1 MAEQKII
8 LVADDDP
15 DTLSIVTGV
24 IEVLGHKVVG
34 AADGSQA
41 LEYFKQYQPDL
52 CILDVMMPGMS
63 GTDVCSN
70 IKKLQGGELIPVIML
85 TARDSIQ
92 DKVGAF
98 EIGADD
104 YVTKP
109 FNYQELQARVTAF
122 LRVRELNLRLS
133 EKNREIQDMQEKL
146 VQQERQALVGQ
157 LAGTAAHQLG
167 QPLSAI
173 MLNMHL
179 IEALPKEDQ
188 RSKGAIA
195 AIKQDTARM
204 AEIIENLRSVD
215 AAQTQAYFGDAK
227 ILELEAKKKK

>member
-1 MAEQKII
+1 MTQQKII

-15 DTLSIVTGV
+15 DTLTIVTGV

-34 AADGSQA
+34 AADGRQA
-41 LEYFKQYQPDL
+41 LDFFHQHQPDL

-63 GTDVCSN
+63 GTEVCTE
-70 IKKLQGGELIPVIML
+70 IKKEQGGELIPVLML

-98 EIGADD
+98 ELGADD

-109 FNYQELQARVTAF
+109 FNYQELQARVKAL
-122 LRVRELNLRLS
+122 LRVRELNLNLS
-133 EKNREIQDMQEKL
+133 EKNREIQEMQERM

-173 MLNMHL
+173 MLNLHL

-188 RSKGAIA
+188 RAKGAVM
-195 AIKQDTARM
+195 AIKQDSARM
-204 AEIIENLRSVD
+204 AEIIEKLRSVD
-215 AAQTQAYFGDAK
+215 AAQTRAYFGEDK
-227 ILELEAKKKK
+227 ILDIEKKN

>member
-1 MAEQKII
+1 MTQQKII

-15 DTLSIVTGV
+15 DTLTIVTGV

-34 AADGSQA
+34 AADGRQA
-41 LEYFKQYQPDL
+41 LDFFHQHQPDL

-63 GTDVCSN
+63 GTEVCTE
-70 IKKLQGGELIPVIML
+70 IKKEQGGELIPVLML

-98 EIGADD
+98 ELGADD

-109 FNYQELQARVTAF
+109 FNYQELQARVKAL
-122 LRVRELNLRLS
+122 LRVRELNLNLS
-133 EKNREIQDMQEKL
+133 EKNREIQEMQERM

-173 MLNMHL
+173 MLNLHL

-188 RSKGAIA
+188 RAKGAVM
-195 AIKQDTARM
+195 AIKQDSARM
-204 AEIIENLRSVD
+204 AEIIEKLRSVD
-215 AAQTQAYFGDAK
+215 AAQTRAYFGEDK
-227 ILELEAKKKK
+227 ILDIEKKK